1 MSFLLISNAAFGW
14 IAIVDTRFP
23 EVDCFI
29 LFAALLNMIVTCRR
43 AVSLFWTGV
52 GPILTMLFVVQIRA
66 FYAKV
71 PLDRLLP
78 LTIAVSIGAGFCL
91 VVWRAYISSLDQAAR
106 AQASAEAATAAK
118 TDFLANMS
126 HELRTPLNGVVAMS
140 SLLQRTQMTT
150 AQQGMVKII
159 RDAAAT
165 LQVLLSDVLDLAKVE
180 AGKIDLQS
188 EVLLP
193 ADLVRHVGALFQAP
207 AAEKGLDFMIEAGA
221 ASDCAVLGDGVRL
234 SQILTNLCS
243 NAVKF
248 TQAGEVSL
256 RVSAVPNN
264 DRCAIRF
271 DVTDSGI
278 GISPEAQALI
288 FERFA
293 QAEGS
298 ITRRFGGTGLGLAI
312 SKQLAELMGGD
323 LSVSSTEGVGSTF
336 SLRLDLPRV
345 DEAAARRNGA
355 LPQARPHETKTSTLD
370 GDASQPVLFRSCE
383 DNTTV
388 QTAKDNAR
396 VLLVED
402 HPVNCQIIQMILSDF
417 VALDMAADGAQ
428 GVEAFGQKS
437 YDLILMDMQM
447 PVMDGVSATRAIRR
461 LEALS
466 RQPRTP
472 IVMLTAN
479 AQPEHLE
486 LAMQA
491 GADHY
496 LTKPVAAEALIDL
509 LNAVLAAAP
518 EVKPHAQPEAVPAP
532 ASSRSSYP

>member
-1 MSFLLISNAAFGW
+1 MSLLLISNTAFGW
-14 IAIVDTRFP
+14 IAIIDTRFP
-23 EVDCFI
+23 EVDCFV
-29 LFAALLNMIVTCRR
+29 LFAALLNMIITCRR
-43 AVSLFWTGV
+43 AVALFGAGV
-52 GPILTMLFVVQIRA
+52 GPILAMLIAVQIRA
-66 FYAKV
+66 YYAKV
-71 PLDRLLP
+71 PVDRLLP
-78 LTIAVSIGAGFCL
+78 LTIAVSVGAGFCL
-91 VVWRAYISSLDQAAR
+91 VVWRAYVSSLDQAAR
-106 AQASAEAATAAK
+106 AQASAEAAAAAK

-150 AQQGMVKII
+150 AQQDMVKII

-188 EVLLP
+188 EALSP

-207 AAEKGLDFMIEAGA
+207 AAEKGLDFTIETEA

-243 NAVKF
+243 NAIKF
-248 TQAGEVSL
+248 TQAGAVSL
-256 RVSAVPNN
+256 RVSAAPRN
-264 DRCAIRF
+264 DRWAIRF

-278 GISPEAQALI
+278 GISPQAQALI

-312 SKQLAELMGGD
+312 SKQLAELMGGA
-323 LSVSSTEGVGSTF
+323 LSVSSIEGVGSTF
-336 SLRLDLPRV
+336 SLQLDLPRAV
-345 DEAAARRNGA
+345 DAAPHRHDAPPQARRND
-355 LPQARPHETKTSTLD
+355 TKTSTLA
-370 GDASQPVLFRSCE
+370 GASAQPVLLRHCE
-383 DNTTV
+383 PNTTLE
-388 QTAKDNAR
+388 TATENAR

-417 VALDMAADGAQ
+417 VALDMATDGAQ
-428 GVEAFGQKS
+428 AVEAFGQKT

-466 RQPRTP
+466 QQPRTP
-472 IVMLTAN
+472 IVMLSAN
-479 AQPEHLE
+479 AQPEHLA

-509 LNAVLAAAP
+509 LNAVLAAACD
-518 EVKPHAQPEAVPAP
+518 VKLHAPPEA
-532 ASSRSSYP
+532 ASPRSSYP

>member
-1 MSFLLISNAAFGW
+1 M
-14 IAIVDTRFP
+14 VDMRFP
-23 EVDCFI
+23 EVDCFV
-29 LFAALLNMIVTCRR
+29 LFAALLNMIITCPR
-43 AVSLFWTGV
+43 AVALFWAGV
-52 GPILTMLFVVQIRA
+52 GPILAMLVGVQIHA
-66 FYAKV
+66 YYAGV
-71 PLDRLLP
+71 SLHRLFP
-78 LTIAVSIGAGFCL
+78 LTVAVTVGAGFCL
-91 VVWRAYISSLDQAAR
+91 VVWRAYARSLDQAAR

-140 SLLQRTQMTT
+140 SLLQRTHMTM
-150 AQQGMVKII
+150 AQQDMVKII

-188 EVLLP
+188 EALSP

-207 AAEKGLDFMIEAGA
+207 AAEKGLGFTIETEAV
-221 ASDCAVLGDGVRL
+221 SDCAVLGDGVRL

-243 NAVKF
+243 NAIKF

-256 RVSAVPNN
+256 RVSAAPRN
-264 DRCAIRF
+264 DRWAIRF

-278 GISPEAQALI
+278 GISPQAQALI

-312 SKQLAELMGGD
+312 SKQLAELMGGA

-336 SLRLDLPRV
+336 SLQLDLPRA
-345 DEAAARRNGA
+345 DEAALHRHNVPPQVRRN
-355 LPQARPHETKTSTLD
+355 ETKTSILV
-370 GDASQPVLFRSCE
+370 GDSAQPVLVRRCE
-383 DNTTV
+383 PNTTLE
-388 QTAKDNAR
+388 TATENAR

-417 VALDMAADGAQ
+417 VALDIANDGAQ
-428 GVEAFGQKS
+428 GVEAFGQKT

-447 PVMDGVSATRAIRR
+447 PVMDGVSATREIRR

-466 RQPRTP
+466 QQPRTP

-479 AQPEHLE
+479 AQPEHLA

-509 LNAVLAAAP
+509 LNAVLAAASD
-518 EVKPHAQPEAVPAP
+518 VKLHAPPEA
-532 ASSRSSYP
+532 ASPRSSYP